1 MEGAEELAVDV
12 GRRDRGG
19 AEGCRWRIT
28 SGRRRGGVLQ
38 LLRLL
43 VAEPGCCG
51 CGGCLTPGL
60 GAAAA
65 VAAGR
70 RGWVLRLLLLLDAG
84 VRCCGCWGCWTPG
97 RGLLAGLTRCG
108 PRRWSVQRRSG
119 RAGPAERGRDGAV
132 GGRGVCGAMG
142 EEGGGWGEVGWGY
155 RWRRMSARRSTSPA
169 RRAWW

>member
-1 MEGAEELAVDV
+1 MVGGVEAWRGRRSWLWMWGGGREGA
-12 GRRDRGG
+12 RRD
-19 AEGCRWRIT
+19 A
-28 SGRRRGGVLQ
+28 GGVLQ
-38 LLRLL
+38 
-43 VAEPGCCG
+43 VGDAGAGCCSYCG
-51 CGGCLTPGL
+51 CWSPGL

-70 RGWVLRLLLLLDAG
+70 RGWVLRLLWLLDAG

-108 PRRWSVQRRSG
+108 PRRWCVQRRSG

-142 EEGGGWGEVGWGY
+142 EEGGLGRGRVG
-155 RWRRMSARRSTSPA
+155 S
-169 RRAWW
+169 

>member
-12 GRRDRGG
+12 GRRERGG

-43 VAEPGCCG
+43 VAGTGCCG
-51 CGGCLTPGL
+51 CGGCWTPGL

-70 RGWVLRLLLLLDAG
+70 RG
-84 VRCCGCWGCWTPG
+84 
-97 RGLLAGLTRCG
+97 
-108 PRRWSVQRRSG
+108 
-119 RAGPAERGRDGAV
+119 
-132 GGRGVCGAMG
+132 
-142 EEGGGWGEVGWGY
+142 
-155 RWRRMSARRSTSPA
+155 
-169 RRAWW
+169 